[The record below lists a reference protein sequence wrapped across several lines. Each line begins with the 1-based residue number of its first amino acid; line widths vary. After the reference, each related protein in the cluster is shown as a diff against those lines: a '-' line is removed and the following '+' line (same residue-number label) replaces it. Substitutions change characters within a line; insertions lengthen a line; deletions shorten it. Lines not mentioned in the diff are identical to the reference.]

1 MHVFTKVKTKTAE
14 QTNITLGI
22 KSDRYVHHNKILHGT
37 NKLLMS

>member
-14 QTNITLGI
+14 QTLGI

-37 NKLLMS
+37 NELLMS